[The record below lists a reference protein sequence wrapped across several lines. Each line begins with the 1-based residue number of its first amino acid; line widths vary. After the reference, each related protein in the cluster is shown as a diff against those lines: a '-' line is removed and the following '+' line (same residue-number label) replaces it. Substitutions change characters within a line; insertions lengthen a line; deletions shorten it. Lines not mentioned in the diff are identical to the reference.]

1 MYKALTQNEDF
12 EGFKLGESF
21 LSEANQNTTK
31 TVIDAVMADNGG
43 TDKCPWST
51 AEMKG
56 NCT

>member
-1 MYKALTQNEDF
+1 MPEELRFQAWLNLYI
-12 EGFKLGESF
+12 SF

-31 TVIDAVMADNGG
+31 TVIDAVVEDNGG